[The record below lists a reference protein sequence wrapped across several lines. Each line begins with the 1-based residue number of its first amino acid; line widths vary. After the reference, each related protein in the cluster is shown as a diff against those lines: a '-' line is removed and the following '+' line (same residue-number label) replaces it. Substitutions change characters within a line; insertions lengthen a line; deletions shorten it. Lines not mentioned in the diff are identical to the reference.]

1 MATTAYGVNHPLAV
15 KLWAKK
21 LYQEALK
28 ETYAAR
34 FMGTSKNSL
43 IYERDETSKSAGD
56 KITVGLRMQLTGA
69 GIEGDSTLEG
79 QEEALTTYDDSLL
92 INQLRH
98 AVRSDGK
105 MSEQRVPFSIREE
118 AMDGLKDWWADRIDT
133 AFIH

>member
-28 ETYAAR
+28 ETYAQR
-34 FMGTSKNSL
+34 FIGTSKNSL

-56 KITVGLRMQLTGA
+56 KVTVGLRMQLTGA

-79 QEEALTTYDDSLL
+79 QEESLTTYDDSLL

-105 MSEQRVPFSIREE
+105 MSEQRVPFSVREE